1 MLLSVSPI
9 FAPLQ
14 PEKSSL
20 QPFSYNV
27 VGARTLYI
35 RKTPKTLLFAV
46 YRFFSL
52 DR

>member
-1 MLLSVSPI
+1 MLLSVFPI

-14 PEKSSL
+14 PKKSRL

-35 RKTPKTLLFAV
+35 GKTSKTLLFDV
-46 YRFFSL
+46 CSRFSL
-52 DR
+52 